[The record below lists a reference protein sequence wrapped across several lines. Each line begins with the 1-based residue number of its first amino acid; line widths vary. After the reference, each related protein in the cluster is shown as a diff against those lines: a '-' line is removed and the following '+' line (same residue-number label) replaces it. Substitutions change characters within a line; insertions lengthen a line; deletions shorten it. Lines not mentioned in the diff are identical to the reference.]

1 MFALYGSLVIFFTF
15 SLVALCAEKKSKKVE
30 EKEKE
35 IDEIS
40 VLQKQIDELMAENE
54 VLKQQAFEL
63 AVRNKAE
70 RRAKQEAQE
79 EKNIARRELN
89 ATQREWEETLEKNE
103 DMRASLKKHQQAVKM
118 FLELAENFEDI
129 KYYLD
134 PEGYKTA
141 LYK

>member
-1 MFALYGSLVIFFTF
+1 MFAIYGSLVIFFTF

-30 EKEKE
+30 EKE

-40 VLQKQIDELMAENE
+40 VLKDEIISLMAENE

-63 AVRNKAE
+63 AVRNKTL
-70 RRAKQEAQE
+70 RGAKYKAQE

-103 DMRASLKKHQQAVKM
+103 EMRAQNRKLQQAANM
-118 FLELAENFEDI
+118 FLEVCENIEDI
-129 KYYLD
+129 KFYLD